1 MDNINVVII
10 NGSGGSGKS
19 TFCNMCCDY
28 AISKY
33 HSIAHE
39 LSTVEWVKDV
49 AKFCG
54 WNGAKEEKD
63 RAFLHAIKM
72 VLEDWNNSPNT
83 TVTDKIAEYYY
94 NTKKHLDYV
103 NNFLFFVN
111 IREKDSMDKF
121 VAALAQKNLP
131 EEIKLLKLLVINNN
145 VPLVN
150 GNDGDKNVFE
160 INYDCVIKN
169 NQGLEEL
176 RYQARRFVD
185 DIFSEKF

>member
-63 RAFLHAIKM
+63 RAFLLSIIIS
-72 VLEDWNNSPNT
+72 LED
-83 TVTDKIAEYYY
+83 
-94 NTKKHLDYV
+94 
-103 NNFLFFVN
+103 
-111 IREKDSMDKF
+111 
-121 VAALAQKNLP
+121 
-131 EEIKLLKLLVINNN
+131 
-145 VPLVN
+145 
-150 GNDGDKNVFE
+150 
-160 INYDCVIKN
+160 
-169 NQGLEEL
+169 
-176 RYQARRFVD
+176 
-185 DIFSEKF
+185 

>member
-54 WNGAKEEKD
+54 WNEAKEEKD

-72 VLEDWNNSPNT
+72 ALEDWNNSPNT

-94 NTKKHLDYV
+94 NTKEHLDYV

>member
-1 MDNINVVII
+1 MF
-10 NGSGGSGKS
+10 K
-19 TFCNMCCDY
+19 T
-28 AISKY
+28 
-33 HSIAHE
+33 
-39 LSTVEWVKDV
+39 
-49 AKFCG
+49 
-54 WNGAKEEKD
+54 
-63 RAFLHAIKM
+63 
-72 VLEDWNNSPNT
+72 
-83 TVTDKIAEYYY
+83 KI
-94 NTKKHLDYV
+94 
-103 NNFLFFVN
+103 F
-111 IREKDSMDKF
+111 
-121 VAALAQKNLP
+121 P